1 MILFP
6 RVETGEISYTY
17 KEQPL
22 SDVTATPTEFT
33 KALIISPGFDSVD
46 TAVLTTLPLSIVTYF
61 PRKMLLF

>member
-33 KALIISPGFDSVD
+33 KALIISPGFD
-46 TAVLTTLPLSIVTYF
+46 T
-61 PRKMLLF
+61 